1 MFHNMQTTEPILP
14 ALLLRADATERARFA
29 ATAMKVT
36 IPVGQQI
43 LIERETPTVMAFPIA
58 GTVRVYLV
66 SSEGR
71 EMTIY
76 RIEPGSACVLTASC
90 ILGGSKFPV
99 MAEVEKE
106 LFAWAVP
113 AAVFHEWVN
122 RSQFWRHFVFRLLGE
137 RLASVLARLEET
149 SFDRV
154 DSRLARLL
162 LLNSSDEWIGSH
174 ERLAV
179 DVGSAREVISRT
191 LIRWRTAGWIQTWR
205 GRIKVLNRAALQ
217 AQTGH
222 PFKYTPIQ

>member
-1 MFHNMQTTEPILP
+1 MQTAKPILP
-14 ALLLRADATERARFA
+14 ALLLHADATERARFA
-29 ATAMKVT
+29 ATATTVML
-36 IPVGQQI
+36 PVGHQI
-43 LIERETPTVMAFPIA
+43 LIQRETPTVMAFPVA

-71 EMTIY
+71 EMTLY

-90 ILGGSKFPV
+90 ILGGAKFPV

-113 AAVFHEWVN
+113 AAIFQEWVKT
-122 RSQFWRHFVFRLLGE
+122 SEFWRHFVFQLLGE

-162 LLNSSDEWIGSH
+162 LRNGSDEWIGSH
-174 ERLAV
+174 ERLAG

-191 LIRWRTAGWIQTWR
+191 LMRWRIAGWIQTWR

-217 AQTGH
+217 TQTNTE
-222 PFKYTPIQ
+222 PSYRNFC